1 MTPNSNFRDLLKLFG
16 EFGVRYLIAGG
27 YAVMRYTEPRYTKD
41 LDVWIEASLDNAER
55 VYRALAAFGAPLQ
68 GITRSDFET
77 EGPFYQMGRPPV
89 RVDILTSIDGVDFS
103 GAWIDASRPIL
114 PASPSISLAARI

>member
-27 YAVMRYTEPRYTKD
+27 Y
-41 LDVWIEASLDNAER
+41 DNAER

-77 EGPFYQMGRPPV
+77 EGLFYQMGRPPV
-89 RVDILTSIDGVDFS
+89 RVDILTGRLQDLVDVE
-103 GAWIDASRPIL
+103 RL
-114 PASPSISLAARI
+114 EQ